1 MDLLKILSF
10 GAILLSVSACI
21 LVYISHRRTTARLDA
36 LTQANL
42 GITSTIHSLISASMV
57 QQSQMNG
64 QGHSQGGSGSQMTNY
79 SSNDNHDNTMMSNQI
94 AERINVSDDD
104 LSEESDDVSESDD
117 DDITEDND
125 DDSVSSDDTEKNDN
139 SLVIGDDSEN
149 TIHIVSLHL
158 DNNEHNK
165 FSDSHIEELDNIEP
179 EDSEDDDDDDNL
191 DIDIDEL
198 DDDNDNN
205 NNDSIKDDD
214 NHINF
219 SVEKLDDNDGIKN
232 NITDVEDD
240 NNDDN
245 DNDDMILPIT
255 TSKKTNKNKQQSDD
269 DILSKTE
276 LFKHLKVD
284 ELRKLAIAKHN
295 MSEDDV
301 KKLKKPQLIQRL
313 TQ

>member
-42 GITSTIHSLISASMV
+42 GITSTIHSLISASMA
-57 QQSQMNG
+57 QQSQVNG
-64 QGHSQGGSGSQMTNY
+64 QNQTQQSGGTQMTNY
-79 SSNDNHDNTMMSNQI
+79 SSNDNSIMSNQI

-104 LSEESDDVSESDD
+104 LSEESEDDYESED

-125 DDSVSSDDTEKNDN
+125 DGDGDDGSVSSDENEMNDN
-139 SLVIGDDSEN
+139 SLVIGNDSEN

-165 FSDSHIEELDNIEP
+165 FSDSHIEELDDIEP
-179 EDSEDDDDDDNL
+179 EDSEDDDDEDNL

-198 DDDNDNN
+198 DDNNDND
-205 NNDSIKDDD
+205 NDSIKDDD

-219 SVEKLDDNDGIKN
+219 SVEKLNDNDDIKN
-232 NITDVEDD
+232 NITNVED
-240 NNDDN
+240 DDN
-245 DNDDMILPIT
+245 DNDMIMPIT
-255 TSKKTNKNKQQSDD
+255 TSKKTNKKQQGDD